1 MRQKEFDENE
11 VLEEAM
17 KVFWLKGYE
26 GTSIQDLQDAMGL
39 SRASIYN
46 TFGSKS
52 GLYQKVLD
60 KYVSAIAQNWLKAFY
75 SGTTFKESLN
85 SFLDSIFDQNFS
97 LTHPSGCL
105 TDFGYMELA
114 THDEN
119 TTKKI
124 FDNFDY
130 LRDLVAIRIKKA
142 VDDGEMHKNTDV
154 SSLTYIFILYF
165 HGIMLLGRLGRLKE
179 NTEDIRKHI
188 VNSFKMYETG

>member
-46 TFGSKS
+46 AFGSKS

-75 SGTTFKESLN
+75 SGTTFKESLKN
-85 SFLDSIFDQNFS
+85 FLDALFDHNFS
-97 LTHPSGCL
+97 LSHPSGCL
-105 TDFGYMELA
+105 TDFGYMELGS
-114 THDEN
+114 HDEN

-130 LRDLVAIRIKKA
+130 LLDLISIRIKKA
-142 VDDGEMHKNTDV
+142 VDDGELHKKTDV
-154 SSLTYIFILYF
+154 ASLTYIFIVYF
-165 HGIMLLGRLGRLKE
+165 HGIMLLGRLGRLEENKE
-179 NTEDIRKHI
+179 NIRKHI
-188 VNSFKMYETG
+188 VNSFSVYETK